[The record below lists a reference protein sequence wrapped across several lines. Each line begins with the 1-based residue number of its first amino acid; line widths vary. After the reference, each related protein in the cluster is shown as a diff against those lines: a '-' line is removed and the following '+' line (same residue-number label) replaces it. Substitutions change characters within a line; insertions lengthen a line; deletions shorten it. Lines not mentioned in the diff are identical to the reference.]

1 MGRNPAAPVL
11 GETAGDGRDGN
22 ELGPS
27 SGEDQHDG
35 VSPWNGPQPTGPPED
50 WLRRVR
56 EGAPGLLRPADER
69 AVSGV
74 NPLRRA
80 IENGEP
86 QQGIISERSFSE
98 QSSRHSRAAAAQEAN
113 ERTKTGTQQPL
124 AIDASRPTSWFQSLP
139 KRLRPSPFAM
149 KEEKARLRPP
159 TDFSTREASR
169 RALAVVAPAPATQQ
183 LNGETLLLHREPRSA
198 AIESEKP
205 AASTISQWVER
216 LRRSIRTALPAAAA
230 NVSAANAH
238 AEHAVATKNEEP
250 FPTTLGTPQ
259 PVPARVLKRPTAE
272 RPMVKLDDGSLRQPA
287 TSVRFNPTSDWL
299 GQGHGASRTQR
310 HGNLVSELPTN
321 PSLWPSVS
329 ARVERLWN
337 HSSESEGARDSQR
350 KSRNEE
356 ALAAQPVHRLP
367 VDSVNGSVKW
377 LESAPS
383 DLWPELPTDTPRA
396 TPSQT
401 LFLRNV
407 ERLRALDIEQRGGR

>member
-1 MGRNPAAPVL
+1 M
-11 GETAGDGRDGN
+11 
-22 ELGPS
+22 
-27 SGEDQHDG
+27 
-35 VSPWNGPQPTGPPED
+35 
-50 WLRRVR
+50 
-56 EGAPGLLRPADER
+56 
-69 AVSGV
+69 
-74 NPLRRA
+74 
-80 IENGEP
+80 
-86 QQGIISERSFSE
+86 
-98 QSSRHSRAAAAQEAN
+98 
-113 ERTKTGTQQPL
+113 
-124 AIDASRPTSWFQSLP
+124 
-139 KRLRPSPFAM
+139 
-149 KEEKARLRPP
+149 
-159 TDFSTREASR
+159 
-169 RALAVVAPAPATQQ
+169 
-183 LNGETLLLHREPRSA
+183 
-198 AIESEKP
+198 
-205 AASTISQWVER
+205 
-216 LRRSIRTALPAAAA
+216 PAAAA
-230 NVSAANAH
+230 NGAAAHAH
-238 AEHAVATKNEEP
+238 AEPAVATKNEEP